1 MKKKLVL
8 WDKLL
13 NLKKCWRPQA
23 SSPVEKIAPFFDFDF
38 YQSQSGQKFPSE
50 HGALEHFLEVGWKT
64 NCSPCA
70 SFCVEHYLSA
80 YPDIREAK
88 INPLLHFL
96 DSGWQENRLAF
107 SVFGQINELIG
118 YRNNQLISLGPRPLE
133 MHIEWTSCNR
143 LAGWIKNALHDQSE
157 VQIYHHSKL
166 IGFSRLHQYDFKRD
180 DVKYRHF
187 EMFLEGPLSPITA
200 KYTEGKNEASAILAA
215 SYKQSDDFLS
225 VNSFLQRHIEPSS
238 TTIAPCSKNLVKAFI
253 ANKRI
258 LLRQAKEAQDN
269 GTLVSIVMP
278 VFNRESLVAH
288 AIKSIKH
295 QRHKKWE
302 LIIVDDGSTDNSLAI
317 ISDTIKELD
326 IESRTR
332 VIASETNHGVS
343 HARNQGLAVARGS
356 IIAYLDSD
364 NTWDQDY
371 LSLVVAEFESDPGA
385 NSVYAGQYVYL
396 YNEILDRRYLIGI
409 RLQPFDRELLEQE
422 SYIDLNIFAHRREL
436 YEQLGGFNEQMR
448 RLVDWDLILKYT
460 QEQHPRMIQALL
472 AQYNLGIAPNQITYD
487 LEYANSSL
495 SLSK

>member
-1 MKKKLVL
+1 
-8 WDKLL
+8 
-13 NLKKCWRPQA
+13 
-23 SSPVEKIAPFFDFDF
+23 
-38 YQSQSGQKFPSE
+38 
-50 HGALEHFLEVGWKT
+50 
-64 NCSPCA
+64 
-70 SFCVEHYLSA
+70 
-80 YPDIREAK
+80 
-88 INPLLHFL
+88 
-96 DSGWQENRLAF
+96 
-107 SVFGQINELIG
+107 
-118 YRNNQLISLGPRPLE
+118 
-133 MHIEWTSCNR
+133 
-143 LAGWIKNALHDQSE
+143 
-157 VQIYHHSKL
+157 
-166 IGFSRLHQYDFKRD
+166 
-180 DVKYRHF
+180 
-187 EMFLEGPLSPITA
+187 
-200 KYTEGKNEASAILAA
+200 
-215 SYKQSDDFLS
+215 
-225 VNSFLQRHIEPSS
+225 
-238 TTIAPCSKNLVKAFI
+238 
-253 ANKRI
+253 
-258 LLRQAKEAQDN
+258 
-269 GTLVSIVMP
+269 MP
-278 VFNRESLVAH
+278 VFNRESLVAN
-288 AIKSIKH
+288 AIKSIKN

-302 LIIVDDGSTDNSLAI
+302 LIIVDDGSTDSSLAI
-317 ISDTIKELD
+317 IRDTIKELD
-326 IESRTR
+326 LESKTR
-332 VIASETNHGVS
+332 VIATETNHGVS